1 MNIKFQSF
9 TVMQVLN
16 TLGFL
21 NILKSGVLTGYALS
35 AIEKVDW
42 FKDSLGNYFVRITF
56 IADHGCKEEELLIP
70 LATVT
75 NQPTWTND
83 ISGAN
88 TAVSDILGFQNVA
101 STVEQNILTT
111 LQSFTEYEPAYVR
124 DSAGTIFLEV
134 RVWNQDTQTW
144 SGTPTYYLPGSNT
157 PSVPV
162 GATTYVDYLS
172 FFSTGLTKTTGL
184 LRVTTSGTL
193 SAGFAGI
200 SIANVGLSNGTVKGV
215 TLKPGESIEYSAGAV
230 NNKLDSVAYNA
241 TGTEFLIGTTL

>member
-1 MNIKFQSF
+1 LNIKFQSF

-42 FKDSLGNYFVRITF
+42 FKDSLGNYFIRITF

-172 FFSTGLTKTTGL
+172 FLTAGLTKTTTV
-184 LRVTTSGTL
+184 LRPSTSGTVA
-193 SAGFAGI
+193 AGRNSV
-200 SIANVGLSNGTVKGV
+200 SIANVGTANGTVKGV
-215 TLKPGESIEYSAGAV
+215 TLKPGETLNFSGGAV
-230 NNKLDSVAYNA
+230 NNKLDAIDYVA
-241 TGTEFLIGTTL
+241 TGTEFLIITVG